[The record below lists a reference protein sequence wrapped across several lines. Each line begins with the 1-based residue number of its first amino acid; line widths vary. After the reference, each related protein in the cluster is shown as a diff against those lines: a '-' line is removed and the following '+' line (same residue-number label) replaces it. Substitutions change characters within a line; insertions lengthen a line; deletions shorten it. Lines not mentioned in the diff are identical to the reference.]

1 MGAVESKDEENSTV
15 RFVDSVEVRHEKGG
29 AVHGNDDLSTDYVPE
44 GKGNVQEYKYCEIH
58 NRSNCNYTLSY
69 LFRISSIAQSL
80 PRAVTLQKQ

>member
-44 GKGNVQEYKYCEIH
+44 GKGNVQI
-58 NRSNCNYTLSY
+58 L
-69 LFRISSIAQSL
+69 
-80 PRAVTLQKQ
+80 